1 MKTIVL
7 ILSLL
12 IATFS
17 LSQEEIVVE
26 IDSLMR
32 IKTITFTDKSKLVYE
47 YRENGLFL
55 MRLYDKRGRLNS
67 TVVDRMDIEEIKEE
81 NEIKPLGHIYRL
93 RWNQD
98 QLLSNHNLRI
108 Y

>member
-12 IATFS
+12 ITTFS

-67 TVVDRMDIEEIKEE
+67 TVVDRMDIEEMKEE

-93 RWNQD
+93 R
-98 QLLSNHNLRI
+98 
-108 Y
+108 

>member
-47 YRENGLFL
+47 YKENGLFL

-67 TVVDRMDIEEIKEE
+67 TVIDRMDIEEMKEDD
-81 NEIKPLGHIYRL
+81 IKPLGHIYRL
-93 RWNQD
+93 R
-98 QLLSNHNLRI
+98 
-108 Y
+108 

>member
-12 IATFS
+12 ITTFS

-32 IKTITFTDKSKLVYE
+32 IKTIIFTDKSKLVYE

-93 RWNQD
+93 R
-98 QLLSNHNLRI
+98 
-108 Y
+108 

>member
-12 IATFS
+12 ITTFS

-32 IKTITFTDKSKLVYE
+32 IKTIIFTDKSKLVYE
-47 YRENGLFL
+47 YRDNGLFL

-93 RWNQD
+93 R
-98 QLLSNHNLRI
+98 
-108 Y
+108 

>member
-12 IATFS
+12 ITTVYF
-17 LSQEEIVVE
+17 SQEETVVE

-32 IKTITFTDKSKLVYE
+32 IKTITFSDKSKLIYE
-47 YRENGLFL
+47 YRDRGIFL

-67 TVVDRMDIEEIKEE
+67 TVIDQMDIEEIKEE

-93 RWNQD
+93 Q
-98 QLLSNHNLRI
+98 
-108 Y
+108 

>member
-12 IATFS
+12 ITTVYF
-17 LSQEEIVVE
+17 SQEETVVE

-32 IKTITFTDKSKLVYE
+32 IKTITFSDKSKLIYE
-47 YRENGLFL
+47 YRDNGIFL
-55 MRLYDKRGRLNS
+55 MRLYDRRGRLNS
-67 TVVDRMDIEEIKEE
+67 TVIDRMDIEEIKEE

-93 RWNQD
+93 R
-98 QLLSNHNLRI
+98 
-108 Y
+108 

>member
-93 RWNQD
+93 R
-98 QLLSNHNLRI
+98 
-108 Y
+108 

>member
-12 IATFS
+12 ITTFS
-17 LSQEEIVVE
+17 LSPEETVVE

-32 IKTITFTDKSKLVYE
+32 IKTITFKDKSKLVYE
-47 YRENGLFL
+47 YRDNGLFL

-93 RWNQD
+93 R
-98 QLLSNHNLRI
+98 
-108 Y
+108 

>member
-12 IATFS
+12 ITTFS

-32 IKTITFTDKSKLVYE
+32 IKTITFIDKSKLVYE

-55 MRLYDKRGRLNS
+55 MRLYDKRGKLNS
-67 TVVDRMDIEEIKEE
+67 TVVDRMDIEEMKEE

-93 RWNQD
+93 R
-98 QLLSNHNLRI
+98 
-108 Y
+108 

>member
-7 ILSLL
+7 ILSIL
-12 IATFS
+12 ITTFS

-32 IKTITFTDKSKLVYE
+32 IKTIIFTDKSKLVYE

-93 RWNQD
+93 R
-98 QLLSNHNLRI
+98 
-108 Y
+108 

>member
-1 MKTIVL
+1 MKNIVL

-12 IATFS
+12 ITTFS
-17 LSQEEIVVE
+17 FSQEETIIE

-32 IKTITFTDKSKLVYE
+32 IKTITFSDKSKLIYE
-47 YRENGLFL
+47 YRDKGIFL

-67 TVVDRMDIEEIKEE
+67 TVIDRMDIEEIKEE

-93 RWNQD
+93 R
-98 QLLSNHNLRI
+98 
-108 Y
+108 

>member
-1 MKTIVL
+1 MRNIVF

-17 LSQEEIVVE
+17 FSQEETIIE

-32 IKTITFTDKSKLVYE
+32 IKTITFSDKSKLIYE
-47 YRENGLFL
+47 YRDKGIFL
-55 MRLYDKRGRLNS
+55 IRLYDKRGRLNS
-67 TVVDRMDIEEIKEE
+67 TVIDRMDIEEIKEE

-93 RWNQD
+93 R
-98 QLLSNHNLRI
+98 
-108 Y
+108 

>member
-1 MKTIVL
+1 MKNIVL

-12 IATFS
+12 ITTFS
-17 LSQEEIVVE
+17 FSQEETIIE

-32 IKTITFTDKSKLVYE
+32 IKTIIFSDKSKLIYE
-47 YRENGLFL
+47 YRDNGIFL

-67 TVVDRMDIEEIKEE
+67 TVIDRMDIEEIKEE

-93 RWNQD
+93 R
-98 QLLSNHNLRI
+98 
-108 Y
+108 

>member
-1 MKTIVL
+1 MKTIVF

-17 LSQEEIVVE
+17 FSQEETIVE

-32 IKTITFTDKSKLVYE
+32 IKTITFSDKSKLIYE
-47 YRENGLFL
+47 YRDNGIFL
-55 MRLYDKRGRLNS
+55 MRLYDRRGRLNS
-67 TVVDRMDIEEIKEE
+67 TVIDRMDIEEIKEE

-93 RWNQD
+93 R
-98 QLLSNHNLRI
+98 
-108 Y
+108 

>member
-12 IATFS
+12 ITTFS

-32 IKTITFTDKSKLVYE
+32 IKTIIFTDKSKLVYE

-55 MRLYDKRGRLNS
+55 MRLYDKRGKLNS
-67 TVVDRMDIEEIKEE
+67 TVVDRMDIEEMKEE

-93 RWNQD
+93 R
-98 QLLSNHNLRI
+98 
-108 Y
+108 

>member
-1 MKTIVL
+1 MKTIVF

-17 LSQEEIVVE
+17 FSQEETVVE

-32 IKTITFTDKSKLVYE
+32 IKTITFSDKSKLIYE
-47 YRENGLFL
+47 YRDNGIFL
-55 MRLYDKRGRLNS
+55 MRLYDRRGRLNS
-67 TVVDRMDIEEIKEE
+67 TVIDRMDIEEIKEE

-93 RWNQD
+93 R
-98 QLLSNHNLRI
+98 
-108 Y
+108 

>member
-12 IATFS
+12 ITTFS

-32 IKTITFTDKSKLVYE
+32 IKTIIFTDKSKLIYE
-47 YRENGLFL
+47 YRDNGIFL

-67 TVVDRMDIEEIKEE
+67 TVIDRMDIEEIKEE

-93 RWNQD
+93 R
-98 QLLSNHNLRI
+98 
-108 Y
+108 

>member
-12 IATFS
+12 ITTFS

-32 IKTITFTDKSKLVYE
+32 IKTIIFTDKSKLVYE

-55 MRLYDKRGRLNS
+55 MRLYDKRGKLNS

-93 RWNQD
+93 R
-98 QLLSNHNLRI
+98 
-108 Y
+108 

>member
-55 MRLYDKRGRLNS
+55 MRLYDKRGKLNS

-93 RWNQD
+93 R
-98 QLLSNHNLRI
+98 
-108 Y
+108 

>member
-12 IATFS
+12 ITTVYF
-17 LSQEEIVVE
+17 SQEETVVE

-32 IKTITFTDKSKLVYE
+32 IKTITFSDKSKLIYE
-47 YRENGLFL
+47 YRDRGIFL

-67 TVVDRMDIEEIKEE
+67 TVIDQMDIEEIKEE

-93 RWNQD
+93 R
-98 QLLSNHNLRI
+98 
-108 Y
+108 

>member
-1 MKTIVL
+1 MKNIVL

-12 IATFS
+12 ITTTFS
-17 LSQEEIVVE
+17 FSQEETIIE

-32 IKTITFTDKSKLVYE
+32 IKTITFSDKSKLIYE
-47 YRENGLFL
+47 YRDKGIFL

-67 TVVDRMDIEEIKEE
+67 TVIDRMDIEEIKEE

-93 RWNQD
+93 R
-98 QLLSNHNLRI
+98 
-108 Y
+108 

>member
-12 IATFS
+12 ITTFS

-32 IKTITFTDKSKLVYE
+32 IKTIIFTDKSKLVYE

-67 TVVDRMDIEEIKEE
+67 TVIDRMDIEEIKEE

-93 RWNQD
+93 R
-98 QLLSNHNLRI
+98 
-108 Y
+108 